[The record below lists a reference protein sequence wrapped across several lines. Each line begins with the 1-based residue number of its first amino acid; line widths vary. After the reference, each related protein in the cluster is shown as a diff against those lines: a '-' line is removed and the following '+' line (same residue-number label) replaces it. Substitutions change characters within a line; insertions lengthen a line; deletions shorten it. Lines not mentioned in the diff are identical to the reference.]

1 MEHFED
7 LVVGRKAR
15 FGHCEVIRE
24 EVLEFARKFD
34 PQPFHLSDE
43 AAAKT
48 HFGRIAASGWH
59 TSAMVMAML
68 VERMQAHPQAGLGGV
83 GIDELRWLKPVYPG
97 DVLSCESELLEKTPS
112 RSKPHMGS
120 GRIRVTAFNQ
130 HREPVLSYVNI
141 FLIAV
146 RDPVAAEG

>member
-15 FGHCEVIRE
+15 FGRYEVTRE

-43 AAAKT
+43 AAAMT

-59 TSAMVMAML
+59 TSAMVMRMI
-68 VERMQAHPQAGLGGV
+68 VEHMQAHPQAGLGGV

-97 DVLSCESELLEKTPS
+97 DVLSCESELLEKTRS
-112 RSKPHMGS
+112 RSKPNMGS

-130 HREPVLSYVNI
+130 QGAPVMSYVNI

-146 RDPVAAEG
+146 REPATAG